1 MSENFTNASWIFKLN
16 ISRHA
21 RTGLLTHGSFIHSQM
36 IPDIITNNSN
46 VLIEINKAKFE
57 GKEIA
62 KSQHLDTL
70 SNSSCYWAVIS
81 VGGGGGR
88 GWMSN
93 FSPLSCQEIGFCSSS
108 DLSNLTTL
116 PQGMH
121 EDCWIGISYCTRLIW
136 RLQWKLLEKLCCEWV
151 HHQWWNVWVI

>member
-16 ISRHA
+16 ISKHA

-36 IPDIITNNSN
+36 IQDIIKNNSN

-70 SNSSCYWAVIS
+70 SNSSCYWAVIL
-81 VGGGGGR
+81 GGKDECQI
-88 GWMSN
+88 
-93 FSPLSCQEIGFCSSS
+93 FPLVMPRNRLLFLLRSLQLDNI
-108 DLSNLTTL
+108 TTRHTKIA
-116 PQGMH
+116 G
-121 EDCWIGISYCTRLIW
+121 
-136 RLQWKLLEKLCCEWV
+136 
-151 HHQWWNVWVI
+151 

>member
-16 ISRHA
+16 IARHA

-70 SNSSCYWAVIS
+70 SNSSCYWAVILV
-81 VGGGGGR
+81 VGGEGEEDE
-88 GWMSN
+88 
-93 FSPLSCQEIGFCSSS
+93 CQIFPPC
-108 DLSNLTTL
+108 
-116 PQGMH
+116 H
-121 EDCWIGISYCTRLIW
+121 A
-136 RLQWKLLEKLCCEWV
+136 KK
-151 HHQWWNVWVI
+151 

>member
-21 RTGLLTHGSFIHSQM
+21 RTGLLKHGSFIHSQM
-36 IPDIITNNSN
+36 IQDIITNNSN

-62 KSQHLDTL
+62 KLQHLDTL

-81 VGGGGGR
+81 GR
-88 GWMSN
+88 KDE
-93 FSPLSCQEIGFCSSS
+93 CQIFPPC
-108 DLSNLTTL
+108 
-116 PQGMH
+116 H
-121 EDCWIGISYCTRLIW
+121 A
-136 RLQWKLLEKLCCEWV
+136 KK
-151 HHQWWNVWVI
+151 